1 MEEEK
6 VWSRERNR
14 GVCGFLWR
22 KKDVVRNLKYKVT
35 HLNMPVKK
43 ARKKVVVRKKE

>member
-1 MEEEK
+1 VQLSPWKKERGKKTSGSSIMEEEK

-22 KKDVVRNLKYKVT
+22 KKE
-35 HLNMPVKK
+35 
-43 ARKKVVVRKKE
+43 KEEEGGAG